1 MSDLIERARKVEDD
15 DTYCG
20 VDAGRTGT
28 CHASYLISELADE
41 IERLTTESSDRLDE
55 LEIWKGRAE
64 VWEDAARAAS
74 AEGARKDRF
83 MAAYKNTLA
92 GTALVNFEKFALHW
106 DRENPASGS
115 QESMCIRCLERPVVE
130 DGTRCIV
137 CEATADSRQECYEC
151 ERKVNYLFPDSRCG
165 DCTRVTP
172 EELRGDPTDDDR
184 RDSLEEKENGS

>member
-64 VWEDAARAAS
+64 VW
-74 AEGARKDRF
+74 K
-83 MAAYKNTLA
+83 T
-92 GTALVNFEKFALHW
+92 
-106 DRENPASGS
+106 P
-115 QESMCIRCLERPVVE
+115 PVLRLLKAHVKI
-130 DGTRCIV
+130 GLWPPTR
-137 CEATADSRQECYEC
+137 
-151 ERKVNYLFPDSRCG
+151 
-165 DCTRVTP
+165 TR
-172 EELRGDPTDDDR
+172 
-184 RDSLEEKENGS
+184 